1 VLVATPTTLARA
13 FGARDDLPSADMLAG
28 RTDYV
33 HPIALNP
40 ILVRPDIATSAEP
53 TASTG

>member
-1 VLVATPTTLARA
+1 VLVATPTTLAA
-13 FGARDDLPSADMLAG
+13 FLGALDDLPTLDMLAG

-33 HPIALNP
+33 HPTPLNP